1 MLVIEIL
8 RIRMRGLG
16 WMEGK
21 RGEGEGKQ
29 VSVGERKLGHT
40 GVGRLGNEASTNSMF
55 IQCGGIAS
63 PFSRPWILLHPYK
76 PKERLSSWPRKHSCW
91 EKNQA

>member
-63 PFSRPWILLHPYK
+63 PL
-76 PKERLSSWPRKHSCW
+76 
-91 EKNQA
+91 QT